1 MEELQKIV
9 FDTDEGQEEFYILD
23 QTRINGVNYILVTN
37 SEDPD
42 AEEIEV
48 MILKDISDD
57 SDTES
62 VYEVVVDEEEVA
74 AVAELFEDSI
84 GDVEID

>member
-9 FDTDEGQEEFYILD
+9 FDTDEGQEDFYILD